1 MKKNLFMF
9 IIANLLF
16 SVSFYSEKYIKE
28 YSESYQYEKTPKMI
42 LKSVF
47 EFDNNGILKQF
58 DRSVKIGDETIIYQ
72 YLFEYK
78 DGVYKIRLKKENDY
92 ISSVPDSDDLY
103 ILSKKNDK
111 WTLYYDN
118 EILGQFIYDK
128 NKNNCSFLDYETKEV
143 ESFFEQKDGKY
154 ILYFQQPYEYSLKNN
169 IFHDLNKE
177 KKYKTEYKYDFNTET
192 YEIYNSFEGLD
203 SKTDFSRD
211 YYCTDFEQICLM
223 WIARYKFGGE
233 ILPYLFCKLDRAYH
247 ASSYLTEGT
256 TTYEPE
262 HLQKKDGLPWASGN
276 GKGIGDVISIK
287 EFEHKNPSTLKII
300 NGYQD
305 KNHPDYY
312 EKNSRLKKIKVRN
325 TDTKK
330 SKTIVVKDIKE
341 EQVFDLSDLGR
352 GQNYDI
358 EILDVYEGNK
368 YQDLCIQYMVL
379 E

>member
-1 MKKNLFMF
+1 
-9 IIANLLF
+9 
-16 SVSFYSEKYIKE
+16 
-28 YSESYQYEKTPKMI
+28 
-42 LKSVF
+42 
-47 EFDNNGILKQF
+47 
-58 DRSVKIGDETIIYQ
+58 
-72 YLFEYK
+72 
-78 DGVYKIRLKKENDY
+78 
-92 ISSVPDSDDLY
+92 
-103 ILSKKNDK
+103 
-111 WTLYYDN
+111 
-118 EILGQFIYDK
+118 
-128 NKNNCSFLDYETKEV
+128 
-143 ESFFEQKDGKY
+143 
-154 ILYFQQPYEYSLKNN
+154 
-169 IFHDLNKE
+169 
-177 KKYKTEYKYDFNTET
+177 
-192 YEIYNSFEGLD
+192 
-203 SKTDFSRD
+203 
-211 YYCTDFEQICLM
+211 M